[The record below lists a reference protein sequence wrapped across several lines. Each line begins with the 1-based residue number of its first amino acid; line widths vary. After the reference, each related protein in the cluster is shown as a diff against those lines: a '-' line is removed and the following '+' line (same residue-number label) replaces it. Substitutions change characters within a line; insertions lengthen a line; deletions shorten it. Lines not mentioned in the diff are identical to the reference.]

1 MGFSISGATA
11 IVFLG
16 VVIAFGSAYPAIVDS
31 TEAVSGAQG
40 QQSDRLLERQN
51 SDITVLAAS
60 YNRSNDTLAA
70 TVANNGTT
78 ALAVDAVDILVNGT
92 YREDATVEVV
102 DATDSTVWLSG
113 ETVRVTVPV
122 TPATDG
128 DTVRFKIVTGPGVAD
143 ATGVR
148 T

>member
-143 ATGVR
+143 TEVL
-148 T
+148 